1 MLNCK
6 QTSELISQ
14 AIDRHLTRR
23 ERWNLR
29 LHLWICAACR
39 NFRKQLDWMRKSVK
53 ASVRQTEDNTQIRLP
68 DDARQRIAQRISA
81 PPES

>member
-14 AIDRHLTRR
+14 AIDRPLTPR

-39 NFRKQLDWMRKSVK
+39 NFRKQLHWMRKCIRQSVQQ
-53 ASVRQTEDNTQIRLP
+53 AEENTQIRLS
-68 DDARQRIAQRISA
+68 DDARQRIARRIST